1 MRKNTFFALA
11 AVAALTFALTGCGNN
26 TKGTTTIP
34 STTNEEITAEIE
46 ETPVVTEEPT
56 TETEETTVDVT
67 ETAGTEETTTVE
79 EPETTVDV
87 TETAPSEETTS
98 EETTT
103 EEPTVEAE
111 LRSFGDKTLVI
122 TAMGESVDMLHEP
135 VDEFLGYIAYDAYA
149 EDPATFDFEV
159 LGIKGSQDI
168 STKDALINAFIDYFG
183 EPTYVRN
190 NFDDD
195 DDSYYL
201 YFATYV
207 WEYAEGELGLDITAY
222 GESRDV
228 IDCIDITYMPE

>member
-67 ETAGTEETTTVE
+67 ETA
-79 EPETTVDV
+79 
-87 TETAPSEETTS
+87 PSEETAS

-111 LRSFGDKTLVI
+111 LPSFGDKTLVI
-122 TAMGESVDMLHEP
+122 TAMGESVDILHEP
-135 VDEFLGYIAYDAYA
+135 VDEVWGYIAYDAYA

-183 EPTYVRN
+183 EPVYVIN
-190 NFDDD
+190 DFDDD
-195 DDSYYL
+195 DASYDL
-201 YFATYV
+201 YSVLYV
-207 WEYAEGELGLDITAY
+207 WEYAEGELSLNITAY

-228 IDCIDITYMPE
+228 IDSIDIKYRPE

>member
-1 MRKNTFFALA
+1 MKKSTLFKL
-11 AVAALTFALTGCGNN
+11 VAITLVAFALTGCGSKN
-26 TKGTTTIP
+26 TGADV
-34 STTNEEITAEIE
+34 STTEPKTE

-67 ETAGTEETTTVE
+67 ETAGTEETTTAE
-79 EPETTVDV
+79 ELESTVDV
-87 TETAPSEETTS
+87 TETAPSEEPTT
-98 EETTT
+98 EEPTT

-111 LRSFGDKTLVI
+111 LPSFGDKTLVI

-183 EPTYVRN
+183 EPVYVRN
-190 NFDDD
+190 NFDEDNL
-195 DDSYYL
+195 YL
-201 YFATYV
+201 YIATYV

-228 IDCIDITYMPE
+228 IDSIDIMYMPE

>member
-1 MRKNTFFALA
+1 MKKKIIILA
-11 AVAALTFALTGCGNN
+11 TVATLAVGMTACGGTEQTNSNPTSTAAPTVEA
-26 TKGTTTIP
+26 
-34 STTNEEITAEIE
+34 

-67 ETAGTEETTTVE
+67 ETAGTEETTTAE
-79 EPETTVDV
+79 ELESTVDV
-87 TETAPSEETTS
+87 TETAPSEETAS
-98 EETTT
+98 EETAS

-111 LRSFGDKTLVI
+111 LPSFGDKTLVI

-135 VDEFLGYIAYDAYA
+135 VSEFLGYITYDAYA

-183 EPTYVRN
+183 EPTYVEN
-190 NFDDD
+190 DFDDD

-201 YFATYV
+201 YSATYV
-207 WEYAEGELGLDITAY
+207 WEYAEGELGLAITAY

>member
-1 MRKNTFFALA
+1 MRKNTFFAIA
-11 AVAALTFALTGCGNN
+11 TVAALTFALTGCGNN

-79 EPETTVDV
+79 ELES
-87 TETAPSEETTS
+87 TETAPSEETAS

-111 LRSFGDKTLVI
+111 LPSLGDKTLVI

-135 VDEFLGYIAYDAYA
+135 VSEVWGYITYDAYA

-183 EPTYVRN
+183 EPVYVSN

-201 YFATYV
+201 YSATYV

-228 IDCIDITYMPE
+228 IDSIDITYMPE

>member
-67 ETAGTEETTTVE
+67 ETAGTEETTTAE
-79 EPETTVDV
+79 ELEETTVDV
-87 TETAPSEETTS
+87 TETAPSEETAS

-111 LRSFGDKTLVI
+111 LPSLGDKTLVV
-122 TAMGESVDMLHEP
+122 TAMGESVDLLHEP
-135 VDEFLGYIAYDAYA
+135 VSEVWGYIAYDAYA

-183 EPTYVRN
+183 EPVYVRN

-195 DDSYYL
+195 DNPYL
-201 YFATYV
+201 YIATYV

-228 IDCIDITYMPE
+228 IDCIDIMYIPE

>member
-1 MRKNTFFALA
+1 MRKNTFFAIA

-46 ETPVVTEEPT
+46 ETQVVTEEPT

-67 ETAGTEETTTVE
+67 ETAGTEETTTAE
-79 EPETTVDV
+79 ELESTVDV
-87 TETAPSEETTS
+87 TETAPSEETAS

-111 LRSFGDKTLVI
+111 LLSFGDKTLVV

-135 VDEFLGYIAYDAYA
+135 VDEFLGYITYDAYA

-183 EPTYVRN
+183 EPVYVRN
-190 NFDDD
+190 NFDEDN
-195 DDSYYL
+195 SYL
-201 YFATYV
+201 YIATYV
-207 WEYAEGELGLDITAY
+207 WEYADGEVCLDITAY

-228 IDCIDITYMPE
+228 IDSIGIMYMPE

>member
-1 MRKNTFFALA
+1 MKKKIIILA
-11 AVAALTFALTGCGNN
+11 TVATLAVGMTACGGTEQTNSNPTSTAAPTV
-26 TKGTTTIP
+26 
-34 STTNEEITAEIE
+34 EE

-67 ETAGTEETTTVE
+67 EAAGTEETTTAE
-79 EPETTVDV
+79 ELESTVDV
-87 TETAPSEETTS
+87 TETAPSEEIAS
-98 EETTT
+98 EET
-103 EEPTVEAE
+103 TVEAE
-111 LRSFGDKTLVI
+111 LPSFGDKTLVI

-135 VDEFLGYIAYDAYA
+135 VDEVWGYIAYDAYA

-190 NFDDD
+190 DFDDD

-201 YFATYV
+201 YSATYV
-207 WEYAEGELGLDITAY
+207 WEYAEGGLSLDITAY

-228 IDCIDITYMPE
+228 IDCIDIMYMPE